1 MNTVIVLKLFQLALP
16 VDKSS
21 AESVCSA
28 SIMSENVPCKVRK
41 ENVSQLQLKS
51 RCLCFGSGYE
61 HIPTIGILISKT
73 EAEDKWR
80 CDNSGVH
87 ALLPQVHTSLTAVK

>member
-28 SIMSENVPCKVRK
+28 SIMSENVPCKMRK
-41 ENVSQLQLKS
+41 ENVSQLQL
-51 RCLCFGSGYE
+51 
-61 HIPTIGILISKT
+61 
-73 EAEDKWR
+73 
-80 CDNSGVH
+80 N
-87 ALLPQVHTSLTAVK
+87 